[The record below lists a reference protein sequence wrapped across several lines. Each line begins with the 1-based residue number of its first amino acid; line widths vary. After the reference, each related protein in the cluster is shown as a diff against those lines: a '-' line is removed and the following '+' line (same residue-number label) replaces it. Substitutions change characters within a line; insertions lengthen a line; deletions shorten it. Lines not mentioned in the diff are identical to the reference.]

1 LSAARHVKAPV
12 AAVQFDPI
20 EPLRAHEYV
29 AEQLRRHIGLGVV
42 AAGQVLP
49 SERELASMFGVGRAT
64 IQAAIRLL
72 AAHGLVESR
81 RGRGGGTFVIEPA
94 RDEASHQRVLL
105 ELKLARVDVEEA
117 LLYRRVIEE
126 GSVRMACKNA
136 TKTDIKKLDAFRAQM
151 EEAQSDLQ
159 FHRYDNEFHIQ
170 LGQAAGSKLL
180 REAAERSRLELNSA
194 ILALP
199 ETDVW
204 HERIN
209 REHDAIVRAI
219 EAHDQRAA
227 ARRMSRHLD
236 RTEKAVRAM
245 LAALS

>member
-1 LSAARHVKAPV
+1 M
-12 AAVQFDPI
+12 
-20 EPLRAHEYV
+20 

-126 GSVRMACKNA
+126 GSVRLACKNA
-136 TKTDIKKLDAFRAQM
+136 TKSDIKKLDAFRAQM

-236 RTEKAVRAM
+236 HTEKAVRAM

>member
-236 RTEKAVRAM
+236 HTEKAVRAM

>member
-126 GSVRMACKNA
+126 GSVRLACKNA
-136 TKTDIKKLDAFRAQM
+136 TKSDIKKLDAFRAQM

-236 RTEKAVRAM
+236 HTEKAVRAM

>member
-94 RDEASHQRVLL
+94 RDEASHQRLLL

-117 LLYRRVIEE
+117 LLYRRVIDE
-126 GSVRMACKNA
+126 GSVRLACKNA
-136 TKTDIKKLDAFRAQM
+136 TKSDIKKLDAFRAQM

-236 RTEKAVRAM
+236 HTEKAVRAM